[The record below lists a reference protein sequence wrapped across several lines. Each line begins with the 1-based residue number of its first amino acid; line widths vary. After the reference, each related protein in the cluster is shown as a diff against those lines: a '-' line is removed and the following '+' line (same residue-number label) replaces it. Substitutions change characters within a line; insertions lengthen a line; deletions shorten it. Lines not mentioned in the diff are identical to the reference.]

1 MEEEI
6 YPSDEEQRELSN
18 HIRQIAQTIYE
29 TEFRRE
35 DSLIQ
40 QSTQMQTA
48 FSFTTAALFMV
59 AAIAVEYKYPLTFG
73 FLLLAFSSI
82 TALLLASLIFATMAQ
97 RREKR
102 KDYVSIQETSKFIQD
117 NYKTIETEAA
127 KNLQYIEMLEKI
139 QSEVK
144 RTNDN
149 KVILIQWS
157 MRLFYC
163 SLGLSAFW
171 FIVALVKMRGQIG

>member
-1 MEEEI
+1 M
-6 YPSDEEQRELSN
+6 
-18 HIRQIAQTIYE
+18 
-29 TEFRRE
+29 
-35 DSLIQ
+35 
-40 QSTQMQTA
+40 
-48 FSFTTAALFMV
+48 
-59 AAIAVEYKYPLTFG
+59 
-73 FLLLAFSSI
+73 AFSSI

-102 KDYVSIQETSKFIQD
+102 EDYVSIQETSKFIQD

>member
-6 YPSDEEQRELSN
+6 YPSDKEQKELSN

-29 TEFRRE
+29 AEFRRE

-127 KNLQYIEMLEKI
+127 KDLQYIEMLEKI